1 MFRPSTAGPFGAW
14 SLAGKIFK
22 IKNFE
27 NFISIFLNYY
37 FEALFLKFE
46 SFGLKM
52 IVFYSGNGLFAD
64 FGHFWLKNAQNVILR
79 SFEGQLVMEIIWLEW
94 LVILKI
100 GQFSKLPTIPTKWF
114 SIIFDRKS
122 FHEKS
127 VPDFRGQ
134 NFQNQDFENFG
145 F

>member
-114 SIIFDRKS
+114 SIIFDRKKFPRKICS
-122 FHEKS
+122 RFSRAKFSKS
-127 VPDFRGQ
+127 RF
-134 NFQNQDFENFG
+134 
-145 F
+145 